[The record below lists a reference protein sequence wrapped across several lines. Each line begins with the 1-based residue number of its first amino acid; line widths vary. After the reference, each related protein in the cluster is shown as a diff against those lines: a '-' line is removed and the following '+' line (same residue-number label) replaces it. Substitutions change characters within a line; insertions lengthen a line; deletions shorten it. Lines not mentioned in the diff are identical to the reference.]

1 MSPFKI
7 LIDLGLMC
15 WSVIFLGFRKGWVK
29 RKDVFEYAVSLLV
42 SGNESEDVAVIAG
55 GEYLSDDELLSLV
68 SKQIEKSDYV
78 ADLDKWRLAFLLCI
92 DGSDD
97 CEQDKIN
104 RLQEVYA
111 DFGYPEDMVS
121 CSVYSQDDVCPLVA
135 MKQVVKELQ
144 GKFLLR

>member
-1 MSPFKI
+1 MSPLKV

-15 WSVIFLGFRKGWVK
+15 WPVVFLGFRKGWVR

-42 SGNESEDVAVIAG
+42 GGNKNEDVAVIAG
-55 GEYLSDDELLSLV
+55 GEYLGDDELLTLV
-68 SKQIEKSDYV
+68 SKQIERSDY
-78 ADLDKWRLAFLLCI
+78 AFDLDKWRLAFLLCI

-104 RLQEVYA
+104 RLQKVYA
-111 DFGYPEDMVS
+111 DFDYPEDMAS

-135 MKQVVKELQ
+135 MRQVVKELQ
-144 GKFLLR
+144 EKFLLR